1 MVGLGRLELPTYGLG
16 NRRSIHLSYSPESD
30 PEIITDDSGV
40 VPLVSAMR
48 IAGSVS
54 HPGSVRVCALRS
66 FHLSYVCYYRP
77 RRPSC
82 SRVLPFGGRHESHPS
97 LHPDCSWCPDR
108 IADRGAIFHSGEPVQ
123 TYH

>member
-30 PEIITDDSGV
+30 PQIMTEDGGV
-40 VPLVSAMR
+40 VHVVVAMR
-48 IAGSVS
+48 TAAEPIN
-54 HPGSVRVCALRS
+54 PGRALSS
-66 FHLSYVCYYRP
+66 FHFSHVCYYRP

-108 IADRGAIFHSGEPVQ
+108 IADRSAIFHSGEPVQ